1 MSRTLDNAQCVAV
14 LQKMADNP
22 RITDAEMEF
31 VEKHHAQRKF
41 TDQQRERI
49 AKFAEKYPIE

>member
-1 MSRTLDNAQCVAV
+1 MSRTLDNEQCVAV

-31 VEKHHAQRKF
+31 VERHAKQRKF
-41 TDQQRERI
+41 TDRERELI
-49 AKFAEKYPIE
+49 AKFAEKYPRE